1 MSYAGPNQ
9 IIDAL
14 HEGIVSGII
23 ASARHHNPDATD
35 EDIKFEVRSVLHDW
49 PDDELDYWFDW
60 LGVK

>member
-35 EDIKFEVRSVLHDW
+35 EDIKFEVREKLKLYL
-49 PDDELDYWFDW
+49 EKFINE
-60 LGVK
+60 